1 MLHIKGIIQ
10 YKQYVLNG
18 ANEIEKTSTQ
28 SAISVEEINKQTMEI
43 SNKIAHINK
52 LTDES
57 QEFTEEV
64 NYLVKQFKI
73 WRNKK
78 CLGNILMHFFK
89 IINYNIFL

>member
-1 MLHIKGIIQ
+1 
-10 YKQYVLNG
+10 
-18 ANEIEKTSTQ
+18 
-28 SAISVEEINKQTMEI
+28 MEI

-78 CLGNILMHFFK
+78 CLGNILMHFF
-89 IINYNIFL
+89 

>member
-1 MLHIKGIIQ
+1 
-10 YKQYVLNG
+10 
-18 ANEIEKTSTQ
+18 
-28 SAISVEEINKQTMEI
+28 MEI

-52 LTDES
+52 LTDET

-78 CLGNILMHFFK
+78 CLGKYPYAFF
-89 IINYNIFL
+89 